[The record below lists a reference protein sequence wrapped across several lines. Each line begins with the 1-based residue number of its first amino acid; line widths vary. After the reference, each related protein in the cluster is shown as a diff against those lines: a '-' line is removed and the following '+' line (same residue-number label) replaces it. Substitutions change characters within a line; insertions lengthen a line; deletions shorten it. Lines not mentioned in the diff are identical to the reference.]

1 MIKVC
6 TPGWIILWIR
16 SNFHLLNILTTMILY
31 VLGIQWFGFIQILF
45 YYLFT
50 FLKGQ
55 QWGNSYVPIADLVV
69 PPFPDLI
76 NEHPDMMN
84 ENYSNNYREGEL
96 LPYPSIASCT
106 PTEIFNLEQPH
117 YHPTTHMDKPFD
129 PIFLRNTLP
138 LHQTSPIHSSENQ
151 TKLRFVFFSNFI
163 YIAIKSLTME

>member
-1 MIKVC
+1 
-6 TPGWIILWIR
+6 
-16 SNFHLLNILTTMILY
+16 MILY